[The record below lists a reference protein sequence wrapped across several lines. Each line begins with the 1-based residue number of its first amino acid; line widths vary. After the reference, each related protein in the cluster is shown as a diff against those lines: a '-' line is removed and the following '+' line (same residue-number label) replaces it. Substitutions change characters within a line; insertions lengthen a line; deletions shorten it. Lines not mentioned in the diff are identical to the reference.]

1 MSKVFELSEIST
13 LVPTSKHQFGK
24 WPFENFNI
32 VQSSIFETVE
42 KDCNCL
48 IAASTSAGKTV
59 ISEMYGSYEIR
70 KNKKKFLFL
79 CPLRALAN
87 EKFYDWTDSN
97 HHFADLKIGIFTGDY
112 KKDNKQNEFDKF
124 DVIIMTSEMLN
135 HKLRTSKKNQDWVK
149 DIGVCVVDESHLL
162 TVEGRGDHLEA
173 ALINFSKINPECRMI
188 FLSATLP
195 NVHEIA
201 EWISVSLNQKDTYI
215 IKSKYRPCILNI
227 HTKTYDDQSGI
238 RASIYEMIDEACEL
252 VLRHFSDKFLIFVHA
267 KKIGE
272 TFIEELK
279 RKNIKAEFHNA
290 NLDKD
295 QRQKLENKFKSDK
308 DFRVLI
314 ATSTLA
320 WGVNLPA
327 RRVIIAGVTRGN
339 EVVASYDIL
348 QMVGRAG
355 RPAFDPQGDAYILL
369 PANRRTELE
378 KVVLTPHNIESRML
392 SVSLLATYD
401 TLAFHIVYEIYVENV
416 KTIDDVKT
424 WYSKTLAA
432 FQGKKLSESILEKTI
447 SRLIMLGIIGVDD
460 KTQDFFI
467 KGLGKVSALFY
478 ANPYDVSNWS
488 SNFSKL
494 FQNPQI
500 YDLDLSLALANTS
513 SNLVG
518 NLSKEDKKDME
529 KFLQAVSKRTTKQYP
544 ENVIKVAY
552 LYYKIMNGRYEM
564 RHISI
569 YNNIKKDFPRVA
581 EILKGIDSIAKGW
594 NQKQFF
600 DVLQKRMQYGVP
612 AKFVDLIEVKGIGKV
627 KAEKLFDNGFKNK
640 KEVLQNLDA
649 ASKVC
654 GLKPET
660 LKKYLDS

>member
-1 MSKVFELSEIST
+1 MSQTIELIEVNN
-13 LVPTSKHQFGK
+13 LVATSNHKFAK

-32 VQSSIFETVE
+32 VQSSIFETIE

-70 KNKKKFLFL
+70 KNRKKFLFL

-87 EKFYDWTDSN
+87 EKYYDWTHAS
-97 HHFADLKIGIFTGDY
+97 HHFSDLKIGIFTGDY
-112 KKDNKQNEFDKF
+112 KKDNKLNDFDSF

-149 DIGVCVVDESHLL
+149 NIGVCVVDESHLL

-173 ALINFSKINPECRMI
+173 ALMNFSTINPQCRMV

-201 EWISVSLNQKDTYI
+201 EWMSVSLNQKPTYI
-215 IKSKYRPCILNI
+215 IKSKYRPCVLNI
-227 HTKTYDDQSGI
+227 HTKTYDDQSGV
-238 RASIYEMIDEACEL
+238 RSSIYEMIDEACEL

-272 TFIEELK
+272 TFVEELK

-295 QRQKLENKFKSDK
+295 QREKLETKFKSDK
-308 DFRVLI
+308 EFRVLV

-339 EVVASYDIL
+339 EVVPSYDVL
-348 QMVGRAG
+348 QMIGRAG
-355 RPAFDPQGDAYILL
+355 RPAFDPQGDAYILF

-378 KVVLTPHNIESRML
+378 KVVLTPQNIESRML
-392 SVSLLATYD
+392 AISALTTYD
-401 TLAFHIVYEIYVENV
+401 TLAFHIVYEIHVENV
-416 KTIDDVKT
+416 KNIDDIKT
-424 WYSKTLAA
+424 WFSKTLAS
-432 FQGKKLSESILEKTI
+432 FQNKKLSDSILEKTV
-447 SRLIMLGIIGVDD
+447 SRLVMLGIIGIDD
-460 KTQDFFI
+460 ATQSFFI

-478 ANPYDVSNWS
+478 ANPYDVANWS
-488 SNFSKL
+488 SNFNKL
-494 FQNPQI
+494 FQNQQI
-500 YDLDLSLALANTS
+500 YDIDLSLALANTS

-518 NLSKEDKKDME
+518 NLSKEDKNEME
-529 KFLQAVSKRTTKQYP
+529 KFLSAISKRSTKQYP
-544 ENVIKVAY
+544 ENVLKIAF
-552 LYYKIMNGRYEM
+552 LYYKIMNGRYEA
-564 RHISI
+564 RHISV
-569 YNNIKKDFPRVA
+569 YKNLQNDFPRVS

-600 DVLQKRMQYGVP
+600 DVLQKRMQHGVP
-612 AKFVDLIEVKGIGKV
+612 AKLVDLIEVKGIGKI
-627 KAEKLFDNGFKNK
+627 KAEKLYEKGFKNK
-640 KEVLQNLDA
+640 KDVLQKLEE

-654 GLKPET
+654 GLKPDT
-660 LKKYLDS
+660 LKKYCD